1 MGRGPLNLQEVV
13 VLKGKSTLSKRVSSK
28 KSLAGRMKKI
38 RIREK
43 FQRKLKVGRL
53 SETVP
58 LKVRKIFN

>member
-38 RIREK
+38 RIREI
-43 FQRKLKVGRL
+43 
-53 SETVP
+53 E
-58 LKVRKIFN
+58 